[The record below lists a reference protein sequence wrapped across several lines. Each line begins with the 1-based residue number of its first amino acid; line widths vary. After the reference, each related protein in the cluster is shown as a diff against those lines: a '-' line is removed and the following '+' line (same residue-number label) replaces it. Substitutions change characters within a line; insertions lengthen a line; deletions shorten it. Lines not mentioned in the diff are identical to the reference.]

1 MADENTNGNGRK
13 WFDIKTIATILSM
26 AVMLGG
32 LVGQWYTNKAAVAEL
47 QSDYSKLETAFV
59 DYKEKTDERILNM
72 KIDIT
77 SSTTD
82 IATIKTDIA
91 EIKADIKTLLSR
103 PR

>member
-1 MADENTNGNGRK
+1 MADESTNGNGRK
-13 WFDIKTIATILSM
+13 RFDLKTIATILGM

-32 LVGQWYTNKAAVAEL
+32 LVGQWFTHKAAVAEL
-47 QSDYSKLETAFV
+47 QDDYVKLETAFV
-59 DYKEKTDERILNM
+59 DYKEKTDERILDM

-82 IATIKTDIA
+82 IKTIKEDIG
-91 EIKADIKTLLSR
+91 EIKTDIKTLLSR